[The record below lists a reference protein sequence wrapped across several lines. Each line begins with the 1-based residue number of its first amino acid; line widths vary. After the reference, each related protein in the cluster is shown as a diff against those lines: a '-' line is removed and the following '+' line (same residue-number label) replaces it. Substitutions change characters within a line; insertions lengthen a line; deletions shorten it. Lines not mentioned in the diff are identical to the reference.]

1 MSFHL
6 LSSKSS
12 DDEEFGASGVDD
24 YEEEDAGSDMG
35 SLDSGTR
42 PRQLSRGLCKQQPSR
57 TNYRARKHPRQ
68 LRKHTSEEDSDEE
81 IGQSYS
87 KFFVLHSQF

>member
-24 YEEEDAGSDMG
+24 DEEEDAGSDMG

-42 PRQLSRGLCKQQPSR
+42 PRQLMRGLCKQQPSR
-57 TNYRARKHPRQ
+57 THYRARRQ
-68 LRKHTSEEDSDEE
+68 LQKHTSEEDSDEE
-81 IGQSYS
+81 IGQSYR
-87 KFFVLHSQF
+87 KFSVLQLQL